1 MVDGLMMSFGGGS
14 AMSLGRFGTEA
25 AGRALF
31 FGLAALA
38 ACQST
43 TGNERVEGPGFV
55 KELEAS
61 PRDVLDALKF
71 DLEDQTIHGTYIYDK
86 QQTLDGATE
95 ESSSKYFEPWSGP
108 GQVFYKVRTK
118 AIAPRHFLESADQ
131 GTIVVRFV
139 LTTLTGDRSRLRI
152 DAVYVEDAH
161 RTYHI
166 SDGTVE
172 GAEFKVIQ
180 DRLLAIQFNE
190 QEAADAKKRRDS
202 AELVRHN
209 YLQQREDET
218 TRLANAQESVKDL
231 QERVQKLRREVDRR
245 VKAPGADLKAAP
257 FREAATI
264 APLAAYTEVAIV
276 IVTPYWLGIE
286 EADGQRGWLPADQLE
301 AIP

>member
-1 MVDGLMMSFGGGS
+1 LAVFAGCLLAGGK
-14 AMSLGRFGTEA
+14 
-25 AGRALF
+25 
-31 FGLAALA
+31 
-38 ACQST
+38 
-43 TGNERVEGPGFV
+43 ERVEGPGVV

-71 DLEDQTIHGTYIYDK
+71 DLEDQTIHGTYMYDK
-86 QQTLDGATE
+86 QQTLEGATQ
-95 ESSSKYFEPWSGP
+95 ESASKYFDPWTGP
-108 GQVFYKVRTK
+108 GQVFFKVRK
-118 AIAPRHFLESADQ
+118 AAIAPRHFLESADE
-131 GTIVVRFV
+131 GTVVVRFV
-139 LTTLTGDRSRLRI
+139 LTRLTADRSRLRI
-152 DAVYVEDAH
+152 DAIYVEDAH

-180 DRLLAIQFNE
+180 DRLTAIQVDE
-190 QEAADAKKRRDS
+190 QQAADAKRRRDS

-218 TRLANAQESVKDL
+218 TRLATAQESVKDL

-257 FREAATI
+257 FRAAATI
-264 APLAAYTEVAIV
+264 APLAAYTEVAVI

-286 EADGQRGWLPADQLE
+286 EPDGQRGWLPADQLE
-301 AIP
+301 VIP

>member
-1 MVDGLMMSFGGGS
+1 MVYLGIQRRMVRGGKIPRFCALPVLGLM
-14 AMSLGRFGTEA
+14 
-25 AGRALF
+25 LF
-31 FGLAALA
+31 A
-38 ACQST
+38 ACFPAASK
-43 TGNERVEGPGFV
+43 EREEGPGFV

-61 PRDVLDALKF
+61 PRDVLDALKY
-71 DLEDQTIHGTYIYDK
+71 DLEDQTIHGTAIYDK
-86 QQTLDGATE
+86 QPLLTGATE
-95 ESSSKYFEPWSGP
+95 ASSSKYFEPWSQG
-108 GQVFYKVRTK
+108 GQVFYKVRAG

-139 LTTLTGDRSRLRI
+139 LTTLTPDRSRLRI

-180 DRLLAIQFNE
+180 DRLQAIQFNE
-190 QEAADAKKRRDS
+190 QEAADAQKRRDS

-218 TRLANAQESVKDL
+218 TRLATAQESVKDL

-257 FREAATI
+257 FRSAAPI
-264 APLAAYTEVAIV
+264 PPIAAYTEVAVI

-286 EADGQRGWLPADQLE
+286 EPDGHRGWLPADQLE
-301 AIP
+301 VIP

>member
-1 MVDGLMMSFGGGS
+1 MNFNSQNVQLLGKLTAEWGRKALILGFAVLVGCLAS
-14 AMSLGRFGTEA
+14 AGK
-25 AGRALF
+25 
-31 FGLAALA
+31 
-38 ACQST
+38 
-43 TGNERVEGPGFV
+43 ERVEGPGFV
-55 KELEAS
+55 KELEAA
-61 PRDVLDALKF
+61 PRDVMDALKF

-86 QQTLDGATE
+86 QQTLEGATE
-95 ESSSKYFEPWSGP
+95 ESSSKFFEPWTGP
-108 GQVFYKVRTK
+108 GQVFYKVRTQ

-139 LTTLTGDRSRLRI
+139 LITLTGDRSRLRI
-152 DAVYVEDAH
+152 DAVYVEEAH

-172 GAEFKVIQ
+172 AAEFKVIQ

-286 EADGQRGWLPADQLE
+286 EADGQRGWLPIDQLE
-301 AIP
+301 TIP

>member
-1 MVDGLMMSFGGGS
+1 MNFDGQIVKHFGRS
-14 AMSLGRFGTEA
+14 NTELARKAFILGV
-25 AGRALF
+25 ALLT
-31 FGLAALA
+31 GCLATIAK
-38 ACQST
+38 
-43 TGNERVEGPGFV
+43 ERVEGPGFV
-55 KELEAS
+55 KELEAA
-61 PRDVLDALKF
+61 PRDVMDALKF
-71 DLEDQTIHGTYIYDK
+71 DLEDQTIHGTNIYDK
-86 QQTLDGATE
+86 QQTLEGATE
-95 ESSSKYFEPWSGP
+95 ESSSKYFEPWNGP

-118 AIAPRHFLESADQ
+118 AIAPRHFLESADE

-152 DAVYVEDAH
+152 DAIYVEDAH

-172 GAEFKVIQ
+172 AAEFKVIQ
-180 DRLLAIQFNE
+180 DRLQAIQIDE

-218 TRLANAQESVKDL
+218 TRMANAQEAVKDL

-264 APLAAYTEVAIV
+264 APLAAYTEVAVV

-286 EADGQRGWLPADQLE
+286 EADGQRGWLSIDQLE

>member
-1 MVDGLMMSFGGGS
+1 MAILAGS
-14 AMSLGRFGTEA
+14 
-25 AGRALF
+25 
-31 FGLAALA
+31 LAAT
-38 ACQST
+38 SK
-43 TGNERVEGPGFV
+43 ERLEGPGFV

-61 PRDVLDALKF
+61 PRDVMDALKS

-95 ESSSKYFEPWSGP
+95 ENSSKYFEPWSGA
-108 GQVFYKVRTK
+108 GQVFYKVRAK

-139 LTTLTGDRSRLRI
+139 LITLTSDRSRLRI
-152 DAVYVEDAH
+152 DAIYVEDA
-161 RTYHI
+161 RRAYHI

-172 GAEFKVIQ
+172 AAEFKVIQ
-180 DRLLAIQFNE
+180 DRLQAIQIDE
-190 QEAADAKKRRDS
+190 QEAADSKRRRDS

-218 TRLANAQESVKDL
+218 TRLANAQESVNDL

-264 APLAAYTEVAIV
+264 APLAAYTEVAII
-276 IVTPYWLGIE
+276 IVTPYWLGVE
-286 EADGQRGWLPADQLE
+286 ESDGQRGWLATDQLE
-301 AIP
+301 MLP

>member
-1 MVDGLMMSFGGGS
+1 MMNFNSQNVQLLGKLTAEWGRKALILGFAVLVGCLAS
-14 AMSLGRFGTEA
+14 AGK
-25 AGRALF
+25 
-31 FGLAALA
+31 
-38 ACQST
+38 
-43 TGNERVEGPGFV
+43 ERVEGPGFV
-55 KELEAS
+55 KELEAA
-61 PRDVLDALKF
+61 PRDVMDALKF

-152 DAVYVEDAH
+152 DAVYVEEAH

>member
-14 AMSLGRFGTEA
+14 AMALGRFGTGEA
-25 AGRALF
+25 RRALF
-31 FGLAALA
+31 FILAVLA

-43 TGNERVEGPGFV
+43 TGKERVEGPGFV

-95 ESSSKYFEPWSGP
+95 ESSSKYFEPWSGQ

-152 DAVYVEDAH
+152 DAVYVEEAH

-180 DRLLAIQFNE
+180 DRLQAIQIDE

-202 AELVRHN
+202 AELVRQNFLH
-209 YLQQREDET
+209 QREDES
-218 TRLANAQESVKDL
+218 TRLATAQESVTDL

-257 FREAATI
+257 FRSAATI
-264 APLAAYTEVAIV
+264 TPIAAYTEVAIV

-286 EADGQRGWLPADQLE
+286 EADGQRGWVPADQVE

>member
-1 MVDGLMMSFGGGS
+1 MMNFNSQNVQLLGKLTAEWGRKALILGFAVLVGCVAS
-14 AMSLGRFGTEA
+14 AGK
-25 AGRALF
+25 
-31 FGLAALA
+31 
-38 ACQST
+38 
-43 TGNERVEGPGFV
+43 ERVEGPGFV
-55 KELEAS
+55 KELEAA
-61 PRDVLDALKF
+61 PRDVMDALKF

-86 QQTLDGATE
+86 QQTLEGATE
-95 ESSSKYFEPWSGP
+95 ESSSKFFEPWTGP
-108 GQVFYKVRTK
+108 GQVFYKVRTQ

-139 LTTLTGDRSRLRI
+139 LITLTGDRSRLRI
-152 DAVYVEDAH
+152 DAVYVEEAH

-172 GAEFKVIQ
+172 AAEFKVIQ

-286 EADGQRGWLPADQLE
+286 EADGQRGWLPIDQLE
-301 AIP
+301 TIP

>member
-1 MVDGLMMSFGGGS
+1 MMNFNSQNVQLLGKLTAEWGRKALILGFAVLVGCLAS
-14 AMSLGRFGTEA
+14 AGK
-25 AGRALF
+25 
-31 FGLAALA
+31 
-38 ACQST
+38 
-43 TGNERVEGPGFV
+43 ERVEGPGFV
-55 KELEAS
+55 KELEAA
-61 PRDVLDALKF
+61 PRDVMDALKF

-86 QQTLDGATE
+86 QQTLEGATE
-95 ESSSKYFEPWSGP
+95 ESSSKFFEPWTGP
-108 GQVFYKVRTK
+108 GQVFYKVRTQ

-139 LTTLTGDRSRLRI
+139 LITLTGDRSRLRI
-152 DAVYVEDAH
+152 DAVYVEEAH
-161 RTYHI
+161 RTSH
-166 SDGTVE
+166 SSPGTVE
-172 GAEFKVIQ
+172 AAEFKVIQ

-286 EADGQRGWLPADQLE
+286 EADGQRGWLPIDQLE
-301 AIP
+301 TIP

>member
-1 MVDGLMMSFGGGS
+1 MAISGKNP
-14 AMSLGRFGTEA
+14 R
-25 AGRALF
+25 RY
-31 FGLAALA
+31 AALLLGLTLFA
-38 ACQST
+38 AASSVAAK
-43 TGNERVEGPGFV
+43 EHEEGPGFV

-61 PRDVLDALKF
+61 PRDVLDALKY
-71 DLEDQTIHGTYIYDK
+71 DLEDQTIHGTTIYDK
-86 QQTLDGATE
+86 QPSLTGATQA
-95 ESSSKYFEPWSGP
+95 STSKYFDPWSHG
-108 GQVFYKVRTK
+108 GQVFYKVRTG

-131 GTIVVRFV
+131 GTVVVRFV
-139 LTTLTGDRSRLRI
+139 LTTLTPDRSRLRI
-152 DAVYVEDAH
+152 DAIYVEDAH

-180 DRLLAIQFNE
+180 DRLTAIQVDE

-202 AELVRHN
+202 AELVRQN
-209 YLQQREDET
+209 FLQQRQDEAA
-218 TRLANAQESVKDL
+218 RLATAQESVKDL

-257 FREAATI
+257 FRSAATI
-264 APLAAYTEVAIV
+264 APMAAYTEVAVI

-286 EADGQRGWLPADQLE
+286 EPDGQRGWLPADQLE